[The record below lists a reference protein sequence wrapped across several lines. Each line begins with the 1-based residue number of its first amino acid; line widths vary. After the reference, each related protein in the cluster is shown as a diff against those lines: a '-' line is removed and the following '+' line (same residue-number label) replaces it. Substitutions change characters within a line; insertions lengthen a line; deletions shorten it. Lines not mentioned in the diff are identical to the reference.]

1 MPSFWGNAR
10 LEKST
15 SAWNLHFLAPKRKNN
30 SGTLPREER
39 EREGESSFIK
49 IHHLWPEI
57 SALTSEKIVVHFS
70 PTTGNFYNQ
79 LGLWKKF
86 SVVEGQGRNG
96 NLSKLADFYK
106 FAMICLGQNNMSAFH
121 WPYVPGFKFTES
133 HMRWRCIEMETSIR
147 SLTGA
152 AVCPWNT

>member
-1 MPSFWGNAR
+1 MLSSWGTAR

-15 SAWNLHFLAPKRKNN
+15 SACNLHFLAPKRKNN

-57 SALTSEKIVVHFS
+57 SALTSEKIVVYFS

-79 LGLWKKF
+79 LELWKNF
-86 SVVEGQGRNG
+86 SLVEGQRRNG
-96 NLSKLADFYK
+96 NLSKPADFYK
-106 FAMICLGQNNMSAFH
+106 FPMICLGQNNMSAFH

-133 HMRWRCIEMETSIR
+133 YMWWRCIEMETGIR
-147 SLTGA
+147 SLMGA